1 MPTQPDNQ
9 SPPTYRRLRV
19 YTLDPS
25 LATKLDTALIN
36 QTVLKIPWET
46 KLDPGPTGEYLE
58 VMDFDPAS
66 DCFYAPVDLND
77 PFLLAEDG
85 LAPSEG
91 NPKFHQQMVYAVAM
105 TTITNF
111 ERALGRRAL
120 WAPRIEH
127 DPETGEFKKAE
138 VVSKLRIYPHALR
151 EANAFYSP
159 QKKALLFGYFP
170 AILANPGENL
180 PGGLVFTCLSHDVVA
195 HETTHALLDGL
206 HRYFAEPSNPD
217 VLAFHEAFADIVAMF
232 QHFTQPEAL
241 RDQISKTRGDLA
253 TQNLLG
259 ELAHQF
265 GQAIGSHGA
274 LRDAI
279 GRYNKATDKWE
290 PQSPDPEDYQA
301 TTEPHDRGAILVAT
315 MFDVFLAIYKSRT
328 ADLLRIASGGTG
340 RLAEGNLH
348 PDLVNRL
355 AAEANKTASHILRM
369 AIRALDYCPPVDIS
383 FGEYL
388 RALVTGDW
396 DLVPDDE
403 RNYRVAVIE
412 AFRRR
417 GIYPRDVRTLAADA
431 LKWLGPP
438 AELQGFTFAG
448 LIKRLKT
455 DPKSQSQTLE
465 WQTTGTRDE
474 IGKRNQQYQEAT
486 WNWVREQLVNAET
499 GGQEDRAL
507 AIAKALGLSLGN
519 DAPPTVYRGSKDGL
533 PLLEVHSVRAARRTH
548 QDGRTILD
556 LVIEFVQRRRGYL
569 NAAKQAKADA
579 LPPGANEWDTP
590 EFKPDFTMRGG
601 CTLLINGETGE
612 IRYCILKSICSEGR
626 LARQRDFASDTGG
639 LSLRATYSMPTP
651 GAEIREP
658 FAMLHRQR

>member
-1 MPTQPDNQ
+1 MPAQPDNQ
-9 SPPTYRRLRV
+9 NPPTYRRLQV

-36 QTVLKIPWET
+36 KTVLKVPWET
-46 KLDPGPTGEYLE
+46 DLTPGPTGEYLE

-66 DCFYAPVDLND
+66 DCFYEPVDLNND
-77 PFLLAEDG
+77 FLLAEDG

-111 ERALGRRAL
+111 ERALGRKAL
-120 WAPRIEH
+120 WAPRLIRDEAGEVQSS
-127 DPETGEFKKAE
+127 ET
-138 VVSKLRIYPHALR
+138 VPKLRIYPHALR

-170 AILANPGENL
+170 ALLANPGENL

-241 RDQISKTRGDLA
+241 RDQIAKTQGDLG

-279 GRYNKATDKWE
+279 GRFNKDTKKWE
-290 PQSPDPEDYQA
+290 PQEPEPELYQA

-369 AIRALDYCPPVDIS
+369 AIRALDYCPPVDIT

-431 LKWLGPP
+431 LRWQAWP
-438 AELQGFTFAG
+438 ARLRRFTFAE
-448 LIKRLKT
+448 LIKKLKT
-455 DPKSQSQTLE
+455 DTDSPTLE
-465 WQTTGTRDE
+465 WQTTGTRQEIDE
-474 IGKRNQQYQEAT
+474 RNGRYQAAT
-486 WNWVREQLVNAET
+486 QAWLMNQLVNLET
-499 GGQEDRAL
+499 GEEKEPE
-507 AIAKALGLSLGN
+507 IVKALGLWLGN
-519 DAPPTVYRGSKDGL
+519 DAKPTIYRGKKGL
-533 PLLEVHSVRAARRTH
+533 PSLEVHSVRAARRTH

-556 LVIEFVQRRRGYL
+556 LVVELVQRRRGYL
-569 NAAKQAKADA
+569 DAAKQAKADD
-579 LPPGANEWDTP
+579 LVPGADFE
-590 EFKPDFTMRGG
+590 KPDFKMRGG

-612 IRYCILKSICSEGR
+612 IRYCILKSIRSEGR
-626 LARQRDFASDTGG
+626 LARQRDFASDAGE
-639 LSLRATYSMPTP
+639 LSLRATYSMPVP
-651 GAEIREP
+651 GTELREP

>member
-1 MPTQPDNQ
+1 MPKADSQNA
-9 SPPTYRRLRV
+9 PTYRRLRV

-25 LATKLDTALIN
+25 LATKLDTAMIN
-36 QTVLKIPWET
+36 QTVLKVPWET
-46 KLDPGPTGEYLE
+46 ELSVGPAGEYLE
-58 VMDFDPAS
+58 VMDYDPAS

-85 LAPSEG
+85 LEPSEG

-105 TTITNF
+105 TTIKNF
-111 ERALGRRAL
+111 ERALGRKAL

-127 DPETGEFKKAE
+127 DAETGEFKSSQL
-138 VVSKLRIYPHALR
+138 VSKLRIYPHALR

-206 HRYFAEPSNPD
+206 HRYFAESSNPD
-217 VLAFHEAFADIVAMF
+217 VLAFHEAFADVVALF

-279 GRYNKATDKWE
+279 GRYNKTTNRWE
-290 PQSPDPEDYQA
+290 PQEPDPEDYQA

-369 AIRALDYCPPVDIS
+369 AIRALDYCPPVDIT

-396 DLVPDDE
+396 DLVPDDD

-431 LKWLGPP
+431 LRWQGPP

-448 LIKRLKT
+448 LIQRLKT
-455 DPKSQSQTLE
+455 DPQFQSPTLE
-465 WQTTGTRDE
+465 WQTTGTRED
-474 IGKRNQQYQEAT
+474 IGERNRQYQKAT
-486 WNWVREQLVNAET
+486 WTWLREQLVNAET
-499 GGQEDRAL
+499 GGEGEKAL

-519 DAPPTVYRGSKDGL
+519 DAPSTVYRSKDGL
-533 PLLEVHSVRAARRTH
+533 PSLEVHSVRAARRTH

-556 LVIEFVQRRRGYL
+556 LVVELVQRRRGYL
-569 NAAKQAKADA
+569 NAAKQAKAEA
-579 LPPGANEWDTP
+579 LPAGADEWDTP
-590 EFKPDFTMRGG
+590 EFKPEFKMRGG

-626 LARQRDFASDTGG
+626 LARQRDFVSDTGE
-639 LSLRATYSMPTP
+639 LSLRATYSTPVP
-651 GAEIREP
+651 GAEVPEP
-658 FAMLHRQR
+658 FALLHRRG

>member
-1 MPTQPDNQ
+1 MPTQPDTQ
-9 SPPTYRRLRV
+9 TPPTYRRLRV

-36 QTVLKIPWET
+36 QTVLKVPWET
-46 KLDPGPTGEYLE
+46 GLTPGPTGEYLE

-91 NPKFHQQMVYAVAM
+91 NPKFHQQMVYAVSM

-127 DPETGEFKKAE
+127 DPETGEFKSSQL
-138 VVSKLRIYPHALR
+138 VSKLRIYPHALR

-170 AILANPGENL
+170 AILANAGENL

-206 HRYFAEPSNPD
+206 HRYFAESSNPD

-290 PQSPDPEDYQA
+290 PQEPDPEDYQA
-301 TTEPHDRGAILVAT
+301 TTEPHERGAILVAT
-315 MFDVFLAIYKSRT
+315 MFDAFLAIYKSRT
-328 ADLLRIASGGTG
+328 SDLLRIASGGTG

-369 AIRALDYCPPVDIS
+369 AIRALDYCPPVDIT

-431 LKWLGPP
+431 LRWQGPP

-448 LIKRLKT
+448 LIERLKT
-455 DPKSQSQTLE
+455 DPNLKSQTLE

-474 IGKRNQQYQEAT
+474 IGARNQQYQKAT
-486 WNWVREQLVNAET
+486 WYWLREQLVNAET
-499 GGQEDRAL
+499 GGEGDQAL
-507 AIAKALGLSLGN
+507 AIARALGLSLGN
-519 DAPPTVYRGSKDGL
+519 DAPSTVYRSRDGL
-533 PLLEVHSVRAARRTH
+533 PSLEVHSVRAARRTH

-556 LVIEFVQRRRGYL
+556 LVVELVQRRRGYL
-569 NAAKQAKADA
+569 DPAKQAKAEALAPGDDA
-579 LPPGANEWDTP
+579 WDTP
-590 EFKPDFTMRGG
+590 EFQKPDFKMRGG

-612 IRYCILKSICSEGR
+612 IRYCILKSICSDSR

-639 LSLRATYSMPTP
+639 LSLRATYSTPVP
-651 GAEIREP
+651 GAEIPEP

>member
-36 QTVLKIPWET
+36 QTVLKVPWET
-46 KLDPGPTGEYLE
+46 DLTPGPTGEYLE

-66 DCFYAPVDLND
+66 DCFYEPVDLNND
-77 PFLLAEDG
+77 FLLAEDG

-111 ERALGRRAL
+111 ERALGRKAL
-120 WAPRIEH
+120 WAPRLIR
-127 DPETGEFKKAE
+127 DAATGEVKSSRT
-138 VVSKLRIYPHALR
+138 VSKLRIYPHALR

-369 AIRALDYCPPVDIS
+369 AIRALDYCPPVDIT

-431 LKWLGPP
+431 LRWQSWPENLKR
-438 AELQGFTFAG
+438 FTFAE
-448 LIKRLKT
+448 LIKKLKT
-455 DPKSQSQTLE
+455 ETDSPTLE
-465 WQTTGTRDE
+465 WQTTGMRQE
-474 IGKRNQQYQEAT
+474 IEERNGKYQAAT
-486 WNWVREQLVNAET
+486 QEWLMDQLVNRET
-499 GGQEDRAL
+499 GEEKEPE
-507 AIAKALGLSLGN
+507 IVKALGLWLGS
-519 DAPPTVYRGSKDGL
+519 DAKATIYRGKKGPPS
-533 PLLEVHSVRAARRTH
+533 LEVHSVRAARRTH

-556 LVIEFVQRRRGYL
+556 LVVELVQRRRGYL
-569 NAAKQAKADA
+569 DAAKQKKADDQVA
-579 LPPGANEWDTP
+579 GAKFE
-590 EFKPDFTMRGG
+590 KPDFKMRGG

-612 IRYCILKSICSEGR
+612 IRYCILKGIRSEGR

-639 LSLRATYSMPTP
+639 LSLRATYSTPTP

>member
-1 MPTQPDNQ
+1 MPAQPDNQ

-36 QTVLKIPWET
+36 QTVLKVPWET
-46 KLDPGPTGEYLE
+46 ELSEGPTGEYLE
-58 VMDFDPAS
+58 VMDYDPAS
-66 DCFYAPVDLND
+66 NCFYAPVDLNS

-85 LAPSEG
+85 LEPSEG

-111 ERALGRRAL
+111 ERALGRKAL
-120 WAPRIEH
+120 WAPQFER
-127 DPETGEFKKAE
+127 DPETGEVRASHP
-138 VVSKLRIYPHALR
+138 VPRLRIYPHALR

-159 QKKALLFGYFP
+159 TKKALLFGYFP

-279 GRYNKATDKWE
+279 GHYNKDTKQWE
-290 PQSPDPEDYQA
+290 PQEPDPEIYQA
-301 TTEPHDRGAILVAT
+301 TAEPHDRGAILVAT

-340 RLAEGNLH
+340 RLPEGNLH

-355 AAEANKTASHILRM
+355 AAEANKTAAHILRM
-369 AIRALDYCPPVDIS
+369 AIRALDYCPPVDIT

-431 LKWLGPP
+431 LRWQAWP
-438 AELQGFTFAG
+438 AKFRDFTFAG
-448 LIKRLKT
+448 LIQKLKT
-455 DPKSQSQTLE
+455 DPQFQSPTLE
-465 WQTTGTRDE
+465 WQTTGTRKE
-474 IGKRNQQYQEAT
+474 IGDRNRQYQIAT
-486 WNWVREQLVNAET
+486 WKWLRDQLVNVDTGAEK
-499 GGQEDRAL
+499 QPE
-507 AIAKALGLSLGN
+507 IVKALGLALGN
-519 DAPPTVYRGSKDGL
+519 DAPTSIYRGMNGL
-533 PLLEVHSVRAARRTH
+533 PSLEVHSVRAARRTH

-556 LVIEFVQRRRGYL
+556 LVVELVQRRRGYQT
-569 NAAKQAKADA
+569 AAKQAKAEDLAAGEDA
-579 LPPGANEWDTP
+579 WRSP
-590 EFKPDFTMRGG
+590 EFKKPDFKMRGG

-612 IRYCILKSICSEGR
+612 IRYCIIKNIRSDGR
-626 LARQRDFASDTGG
+626 LARQRDFVSDAGAP
-639 LSLRATYSMPTP
+639 SLRATYSTLLP
-651 GAEIREP
+651 GGESPEP
-658 FAMLHRQR
+658 FALLHRQR

>member
-1 MPTQPDNQ
+1 MPPKPDTQT
-9 SPPTYRRLRV
+9 PPTYRRLRV

-36 QTVLKIPWET
+36 QTVLKVPWE
-46 KLDPGPTGEYLE
+46 LELLPGPTGKYLE

-111 ERALGRRAL
+111 ERALGRKAL

-127 DPETGEFKKAE
+127 DPETGEFKSSQLI
-138 VVSKLRIYPHALR
+138 SKLRIYPHALR

-206 HRYFAEPSNPD
+206 HRYFAESSNPD
-217 VLAFHEAFADIVAMF
+217 VLAFHEAFADIVALF

-279 GRYNKATDKWE
+279 GRYNKATNQWE
-290 PQSPDPEDYQA
+290 PQEPDPEDYQA

-315 MFDVFLAIYKSRT
+315 MFDAFLAIYKSRT

-369 AIRALDYCPPVDIS
+369 AIRALDYCPPVDIT

-403 RNYRVAVIE
+403 RNYRIAVIE

-431 LKWLGPP
+431 LRWQGPP

-448 LIKRLKT
+448 LIQTLKT
-455 DPKSQSQTLE
+455 DPQFQSPTLE
-465 WQTTGTRDE
+465 WQTTGTRED
-474 IGKRNQQYQEAT
+474 IGERNRRYQKAT
-486 WNWVREQLVNAET
+486 WVWLREQLVNAET
-499 GGQEDRAL
+499 GGEGDRAL
-507 AIAKALGLSLGN
+507 SIARALGLSLGN
-519 DAPPTVYRGSKDGL
+519 DAPPSVYRSKDGL
-533 PLLEVHSVRAARRTH
+533 PSLEVHSVRAARRTH

-556 LVIEFVQRRRGYL
+556 LVVELVQRRRGYL
-569 NAAKQAKADA
+569 SAAKQAQADA
-579 LPPGANEWDTP
+579 LPAGADEWDTP
-590 EFKPDFTMRGG
+590 EFKPDFKMRGG

-626 LARQRDFASDTGG
+626 LARQRDFVSDTGE
-639 LSLRATYSMPTP
+639 LTLRATYSTP
-651 GAEIREP
+651 VSGAEIPEP

>member
-1 MPTQPDNQ
+1 MPPKPDSHNV
-9 SPPTYRRLRV
+9 PTYRRLRV

-25 LATKLDTALIN
+25 LATKLDTAMIN
-36 QTVLKIPWET
+36 QTVLKVPWEME
-46 KLDPGPTGEYLE
+46 LLPGPTGEYLE
-58 VMDFDPAS
+58 VMDYDPAS

-111 ERALGRRAL
+111 ERALGRKAL

-127 DPETGEFKKAE
+127 DPETGEFKSSQL
-138 VVSKLRIYPHALR
+138 VSKLRIYPHALR

-206 HRYFAEPSNPD
+206 HRYFAESSNPD
-217 VLAFHEAFADIVAMF
+217 VLAFHEAFADIVALF

-279 GRYNKATDKWE
+279 GRYNKTTNKWE
-290 PQSPDPEDYQA
+290 PQEPDPEDYQA

-369 AIRALDYCPPVDIS
+369 AIRALDYCPPVDIT

-431 LKWLGPP
+431 LRWQGPP

-448 LIKRLKT
+448 LIQTLKT
-455 DPKSQSQTLE
+455 DPQFQSPTLE

-474 IGKRNQQYQEAT
+474 IGERNRQYQKAT
-486 WNWVREQLVNAET
+486 WMWLREQLVNAET
-499 GGQEDRAL
+499 GGEGEKAL
-507 AIAKALGLSLGN
+507 AIARALGLSLGN
-519 DAPPTVYRGSKDGL
+519 DAPSTVYRSKDGL
-533 PLLEVHSVRAARRTH
+533 PSLEVHSVRAARRTH

-556 LVIEFVQRRRGYL
+556 LVVDLVQRRRGYL
-569 NAAKQAKADA
+569 NAEKQARAEA
-579 LPPGANEWDTP
+579 LAPGADEWCTP
-590 EFKPDFTMRGG
+590 EFQKPDFKMRGG

-639 LSLRATYSMPTP
+639 LSLRATYSTPVP
-651 GAEIREP
+651 GAEIPEP

>member
-1 MPTQPDNQ
+1 MPPKTANPNA
-9 SPPTYRRLRV
+9 PTYRRLRV

-36 QTVLKIPWET
+36 QTVLKVPWE
-46 KLDPGPTGEYLE
+46 LELLPGPTGDYLE

-66 DCFYAPVDLND
+66 GCFYAPVDLND

-127 DPETGEFKKAE
+127 DPETGEFKSSQLI
-138 VVSKLRIYPHALR
+138 SKLRIYPHALR

-170 AILANPGENL
+170 AILANAGENL

-206 HRYFAEPSNPD
+206 HRYFAESSNPD
-217 VLAFHEAFADIVAMF
+217 VLAFHEAFADIVALF

-279 GRYNKATDKWE
+279 GRYNKETNKWE
-290 PQSPDPEDYQA
+290 PQEPDPEDYQA

-315 MFDVFLAIYKSRT
+315 MFDAFLAIYKSRT

-348 PDLVNRL
+348 PDLINRL

-369 AIRALDYCPPVDIS
+369 AIRALDYCPPVDIT

-431 LKWLGPP
+431 LRWQGPP
-438 AELQGFTFAG
+438 IELRGFTFAG
-448 LIKRLKT
+448 LIQTLKT
-455 DPKSQSQTLE
+455 DPQFQSPTLE
-465 WQTTGTRDE
+465 WQTTGTREE
-474 IGKRNQQYQEAT
+474 IGERNRQYQKAT
-486 WNWVREQLVNAET
+486 WVWLRQQLVNAET
-499 GGQEDRAL
+499 GGEEDIAL
-507 AIAKALGLSLGN
+507 AIARALGLSLGN
-519 DAPPTVYRGSKDGL
+519 DAPTTVYRSKDGL
-533 PLLEVHSVRAARRTH
+533 PSLEVHSVRAARRTH

-556 LVIEFVQRRRGYL
+556 LVVELVQRRRGYL
-569 NAAKQAKADA
+569 SAAKQAQADA
-579 LPPGANEWDTP
+579 LPAGADEWDTP
-590 EFKPDFTMRGG
+590 EFKPDFKMRGG

-626 LARQRDFASDTGG
+626 LARQRDFVSDTGE
-639 LSLRATYSMPTP
+639 LTLRATYSTPVP
-651 GAEIREP
+651 GAEVPEP

>member
-1 MPTQPDNQ
+1 MPPKPDTQT
-9 SPPTYRRLRV
+9 PPTYRRLRV

-36 QTVLKIPWET
+36 QTVLKVPWEIG
-46 KLDPGPTGEYLE
+46 LLPGPTGDYLE
-58 VMDFDPAS
+58 VMDVDPAS
-66 DCFYAPVDLND
+66 DSFYAPVDLND

-127 DPETGEFKKAE
+127 DPETGEYKSSQLI
-138 VVSKLRIYPHALR
+138 SKLRIYPHALR
-151 EANAFYSP
+151 EANAYYSP

-206 HRYFAEPSNPD
+206 HRYFAESSNPD
-217 VLAFHEAFADIVAMF
+217 VLAFHEAFADIVALF

-241 RDQISKTRGDLA
+241 RDQISRTRGDLG

-279 GRYNKATDKWE
+279 GRYNKETKKWE
-290 PQSPDPEDYQA
+290 PQEPDPEDYQA

-315 MFDVFLAIYKSRT
+315 MFDAFLAIYKSRT

-340 RLAEGNLH
+340 RLAQGNLH

-369 AIRALDYCPPVDIS
+369 AIRALDYCPPVDIT

-431 LKWLGPP
+431 LRWQGPP

-448 LIKRLKT
+448 LIQMLKT
-455 DPKSQSQTLE
+455 DSQFQSPTLE
-465 WQTTGTRDE
+465 WQTTGSRDQ
-474 IGKRNQQYQEAT
+474 IGERNRQSQKAT
-486 WNWVREQLVNAET
+486 LVWLRQQLVNAET
-499 GGQEDRAL
+499 GGEGDQAL
-507 AIAKALGLSLGN
+507 AIARALGLSLGN
-519 DAPPTVYRGSKDGL
+519 DAPSTVYRTKEGL
-533 PLLEVHSVRAARRTH
+533 PSLEVHSVRVARRTH

-556 LVIEFVQRRRGYL
+556 LVVELVQRRRGYL
-569 NAAKQAKADA
+569 SAAKQAAADA
-579 LPPGANEWDTP
+579 LPAGADEWSTP
-590 EFKPDFTMRGG
+590 EFKPDFKMRGG

-612 IRYCILKSICSEGR
+612 IRYCVLKSICSEGR
-626 LARQRDFASDTGG
+626 LARQRDFVSDTGE
-639 LSLRATYSMPTP
+639 LSLRATYSTPVP
-651 GAEIREP
+651 GAEIPEP
-658 FAMLHRQR
+658 FAMLHRQI

>member
-1 MPTQPDNQ
+1 MPNQPDNP

-36 QTVLKIPWET
+36 QTVLKVPWET
-46 KLDPGPTGEYLE
+46 DLTPGPTGEYLE

-91 NPKFHQQMVYAVAM
+91 NPKFHQQMVYAVSM

-127 DPETGEFKKAE
+127 DPETGEFKSSQL
-138 VVSKLRIYPHALR
+138 VSKLRIYPHALR

-206 HRYFAEPSNPD
+206 HRYFAESSNPD

-279 GRYNKATDKWE
+279 GRYNKTTNKWE
-290 PQSPDPEDYQA
+290 PQEPDPEDYQA
-301 TTEPHDRGAILVAT
+301 TTEPHERGAILVAT
-315 MFDVFLAIYKSRT
+315 MFDAFLAIYKSRT

-355 AAEANKTASHILRM
+355 AAEANKTAAHILRM
-369 AIRALDYCPPVDIS
+369 AIRALDYCPPVDIT

-431 LKWLGPP
+431 LRWQGPP
-438 AELQGFTFAG
+438 PELQGFTFAG
-448 LIKRLKT
+448 LIERLKT
-455 DPKSQSQTLE
+455 DPNLKSQTLE

-474 IGKRNQQYQEAT
+474 IGARNQQYQKAT
-486 WNWVREQLVNAET
+486 WYWLREQLVNAET
-499 GGQEDRAL
+499 GGEGDKAL
-507 AIAKALGLSLGN
+507 AIARALGLSLGN
-519 DAPPTVYRGSKDGL
+519 DAPSTVYRSRDGL
-533 PLLEVHSVRAARRTH
+533 PSLEVHSVRAARRTH

-556 LVIEFVQRRRGYL
+556 LVVELVQRRRGYL
-569 NAAKQAKADA
+569 DAAKQAKAEALAPGDDA
-579 LPPGANEWDTP
+579 WCTP
-590 EFKPDFTMRGG
+590 EFQKPDFKMRGG

-612 IRYCILKSICSEGR
+612 IRYCILKSICSDSR
-626 LARQRDFASDTGG
+626 LARQREFASDAGG
-639 LSLRATYSMPTP
+639 LSLRATYSTPVP
-651 GAEIREP
+651 GADIPEP

>member
-1 MPTQPDNQ
+1 MSPTTDHQN
-9 SPPTYRRLRV
+9 PPTYRRLRV

-36 QTVLKIPWET
+36 QTVLKVPWET
-46 KLDPGPTGEYLE
+46 ELTEGPTGDYLE
-58 VMDFDPAS
+58 VIDFDPAS
-66 DCFYAPVDLND
+66 DSFYAPVDLND

-111 ERALGRRAL
+111 ERALGRKAL
-120 WAPRIEH
+120 WAPRIDH
-127 DPETGEFKKAE
+127 DPETGEFKSFE
-138 VVSKLRIYPHALR
+138 LVSKLRIYPHALR

-170 AILANPGENL
+170 ALLANPGENL

-279 GRYNKATDKWE
+279 GSYNKDTKKWE
-290 PQSPDPEDYQA
+290 PQEPDPELYQA

-315 MFDVFLAIYKSRT
+315 LFDAFLAIYKSRT

-369 AIRALDYCPPVDIS
+369 AIRALDYCPPVDIT

-431 LKWLGPP
+431 LRWQGPP
-438 AELQGFTFAG
+438 
-448 LIKRLKT
+448 
-455 DPKSQSQTLE
+455 
-465 WQTTGTRDE
+465 
-474 IGKRNQQYQEAT
+474 
-486 WNWVREQLVNAET
+486 
-499 GGQEDRAL
+499 
-507 AIAKALGLSLGN
+507 
-519 DAPPTVYRGSKDGL
+519 
-533 PLLEVHSVRAARRTH
+533 
-548 QDGRTILD
+548 
-556 LVIEFVQRRRGYL
+556 
-569 NAAKQAKADA
+569 
-579 LPPGANEWDTP
+579 
-590 EFKPDFTMRGG
+590 
-601 CTLLINGETGE
+601 
-612 IRYCILKSICSEGR
+612 
-626 LARQRDFASDTGG
+626 
-639 LSLRATYSMPTP
+639 
-651 GAEIREP
+651 
-658 FAMLHRQR
+658 

>member
-1 MPTQPDNQ
+1 MPTLPANQ

-36 QTVLKIPWET
+36 QTVLKVPWET
-46 KLDPGPTGEYLE
+46 GLSQGPTGEYLE

-66 DCFYAPVDLND
+66 DSFYAPVDLND

-127 DPETGEFKKAE
+127 DPETGEFKSSE
-138 VVSKLRIYPHALR
+138 LVSKLRIYPHALR

-279 GRYNKATDKWE
+279 GRYNKVTDKWE
-290 PQSPDPEDYQA
+290 PQAPDPEDYQA

-369 AIRALDYCPPVDIS
+369 AIRALDYCPPVDIT

-431 LKWLGPP
+431 LRWLGPP

-448 LIKRLKT
+448 LIERLKT
-455 DPKSQSQTLE
+455 DPQLKSQTLE

-474 IGKRNQQYQEAT
+474 IGERNQQYQKAT
-486 WNWVREQLVNAET
+486 WLWLREQLVNAET
-499 GGQEDRAL
+499 GGEGDRAM

-519 DAPPTVYRGSKDGL
+519 DAPSTVYRSKDGL
-533 PLLEVHSVRAARRTH
+533 PSLEVHSVRAARRTH

-556 LVIEFVQRRRGYL
+556 LVVELVQRRRGYL
-569 NAAKQAKADA
+569 DAAKQARAEALAPGADA
-579 LPPGANEWDTP
+579 WCSP
-590 EFKPDFTMRGG
+590 EFQKPDFKMRGG

-612 IRYCILKSICSEGR
+612 IRYCILKSIRSESR

-639 LSLRATYSMPTP
+639 LSLRATYSMPVP

-658 FAMLHRQR
+658 FALLHRQR